1 MVHSNNHAHQALL
14 KLQRIIEEKDSHIKE
29 LQERKKIFGIWQ
41 IDLLEQKC
49 ARISAENEKLKIE
62 HKEEIEKYKVEVDN
76 LKKEAAGNEA
86 LENGEIQ
93 RRLEIAVE
101 RIGNLTFENDLL
113 KKDSCKKEE
122 LLKAEILNLNKCIS
136 RKKEKCADLSAQN
149 EKLKKESDRIS
160 NEASEI
166 KKENENLILSARRE
180 EDKQKRDAGLQEA
193 QFETINK
200 LQNDNQELEKQL
212 KGGNLRIF

>member
-1 MVHSNNHAHQALL
+1 VNEQ
-14 KLQRIIEEKDSHIKE
+14 QRIIVEKDSHIKQLE
-29 LQERKKIFGIWQ
+29 ERLKKETTPRNSFR
-41 IDLLEQKC
+41 LL
-49 ARISAENEKLKIE
+49 AENEKLKGE
-62 HKEEIEKYKVEVDN
+62 HKEEIKKYKIQFDQ
-76 LKKEAAGNEA
+76 LKKEAAGNVS
-86 LENGEIQ
+86 LNGEIQ

-113 KKDSCKKEE
+113 KNDSCKKEE

-149 EKLKKESDRIS
+149 EILKRESDRIS

-166 KKENENLILSARRE
+166 KKENEKN
-180 EDKQKRDAGLQEA
+180 EA
-193 QFETINK
+193 KFETINK

-212 KGGNLRIF
+212 KGGKLRIF

>member
-1 MVHSNNHAHQALL
+1 ML
-14 KLQRIIEEKDSHIKE
+14 KLRRIIEEKDSHIKE
-29 LQERKKIFGIWQ
+29 LQERLKKEETPQDNFAVYQ
-41 IDLLEQKC
+41 NFKLLEMEDNWV
-49 ARISAENEKLKIE
+49 RLTAEIKRRLEIEHKLKIE
-62 HKEEIEKYKVEVDN
+62 HKKEIEKYKIEVDH
-76 LKKEAAGNEA
+76 LKKEAAGNVA

-93 RRLEIAVE
+93 RKLEIAVE

-113 KKDSCKKEE
+113 KNDSCKKEE

-149 EKLKKESDRIS
+149 EKLKKDSDRIS

-166 KKENENLILSARRE
+166 KKENEKNGV
-180 EDKQKRDAGLQEA
+180 K
-193 QFETINK
+193 FETINK

-212 KGGNLRIF
+212 KGGKLRIF